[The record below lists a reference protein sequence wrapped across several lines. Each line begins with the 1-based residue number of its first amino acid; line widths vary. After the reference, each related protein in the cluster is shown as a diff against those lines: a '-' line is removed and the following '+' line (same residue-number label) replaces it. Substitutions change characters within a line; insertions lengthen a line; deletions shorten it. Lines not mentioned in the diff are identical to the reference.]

1 MNYIIK
7 RDGREVKRVESEL
20 EVVVYFHRTHPYSMD
35 HALKYEGYTIERGL
49 SNE

>member
-1 MNYIIK
+1 MNYTIK

-20 EVVVYFHRTHPYSMD
+20 EVIAYFHRTHAYSMD
-35 HALKYEGYTIERGL
+35 YALKYEGYTIERGL